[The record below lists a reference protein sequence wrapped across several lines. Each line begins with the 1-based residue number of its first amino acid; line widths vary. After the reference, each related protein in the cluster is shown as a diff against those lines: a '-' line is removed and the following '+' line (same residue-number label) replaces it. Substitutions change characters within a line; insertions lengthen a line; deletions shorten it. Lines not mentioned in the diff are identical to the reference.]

1 MRHILIILSFLL
13 LSPFLTSC
21 EKYVG
26 EYKDGKRNGQ
36 GTVTWSDGKN
46 YVGEFKDGKFN
57 GQGTFTWADG
67 EQYVGDWKE
76 GFIHGQGTI
85 FFSDGTKIKGE
96 FREDEP
102 WKITVFD
109 KDGNIIRKML
119 DGVEQKV
126 IYLNKNQCVILNR

>member
-1 MRHILIILSFLL
+1 MKKHLPLLILTLFPLSLVGEECISGDCVNGQGTFTFPDG
-13 LSPFLTSC
+13 S
-21 EKYVG
+21 KYVG
-26 EYKDGKRNGQ
+26 EYKDGKI
-36 GTVTWSDGKN
+36 S
-46 YVGEFKDGKFN
+46 

-76 GFIHGQGTI
+76 GLIHGQGTN

-109 KDGNIIRKML
+109 KDGNIIKKML
-119 DGVEQKV
+119 DGVQQKV
-126 IYLNKNQCVILNR
+126 IYLKQTMERHRI

>member
-1 MRHILIILSFLL
+1 M
-13 LSPFLTSC
+13 
-21 EKYVG
+21 
-26 EYKDGKRNGQ
+26 
-36 GTVTWSDGKN
+36 
-46 YVGEFKDGKFN
+46 GEFKDGIEN
-57 GQGTFTWADG
+57 GQGTFTYTDGGKYIGEWKEGLQHGHGTCTWADG
-67 EQYVGDWKE
+67 EKYVGDWKK

-126 IYLNKNQCVILNR
+126 IYLKRTN